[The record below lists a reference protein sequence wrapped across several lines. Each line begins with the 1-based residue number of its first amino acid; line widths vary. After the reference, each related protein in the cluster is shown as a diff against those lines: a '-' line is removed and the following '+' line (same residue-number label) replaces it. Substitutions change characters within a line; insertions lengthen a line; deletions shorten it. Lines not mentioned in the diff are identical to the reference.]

1 MENNIYKCFCA
12 DCTSIEKELIVY
24 SHSSINPG
32 NKHFLRDEV
41 VLHNKPND
49 FWIILHENALKFLLL
64 YGGKDISHYFH
75 RNITPKTRISAQGNT
90 IPVFPPVIEKSGSDF
105 FGDTQL
111 CWWQD
116 PAYVIG
122 RITKKP
128 REIRIINTLTATTQ
142 KMTVCEEDTLR
153 EIQKKY
159 NHYNW
164 NQESYE
170 WFKYDPDRNIYSNV
184 CLDKT
189 LTANGFI
196 CNEFQKPY
204 TPSLWLFFK
213 DDVKKWFNES

>member
-49 FWIILHENALKFLLL
+49 FWIILHENVLDL
-64 YGGKDISHYFH
+64 
-75 RNITPKTRISAQGNT
+75 TMISAQGNT
-90 IPVFPPVIEKSGSDF
+90 IPAFPPVIEKSGSDF
-105 FGDTQL
+105 FGNTQL
-111 CWWQD
+111 YWWQD
-116 PAYVIG
+116 PTYFIG
-122 RITKKP
+122 RITKQP
-128 REIRIINTLTATTQ
+128 RELRVINTLTATTQ

-159 NHYNW
+159 FHYNW
-164 NQESYE
+164 NQENYE
-170 WFKYDPDRNIYSNV
+170 WRKYDPNRNIYSNV

-189 LTANGFI
+189 LTANGFH

-204 TPSLWLFFK
+204 SPSLWLFFK
-213 DDVKKWFNES
+213 DDVKKCLNES